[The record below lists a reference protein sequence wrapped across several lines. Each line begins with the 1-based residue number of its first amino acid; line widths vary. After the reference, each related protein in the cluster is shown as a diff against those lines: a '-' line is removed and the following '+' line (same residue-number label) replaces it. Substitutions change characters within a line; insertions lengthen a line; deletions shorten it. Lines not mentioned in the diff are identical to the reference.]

1 MVLEERSHEE
11 GVRTVPI
18 FRIEGLVRTF
28 FEAAVCVQGTVVPDF
43 YSGMLESKE
52 LRWDVWHRVCE
63 MYYSIVFIWELLHDI
78 VRELTISNTWLAIC
92 VNIDLAQE
100 ARLFFDL

>member
-18 FRIEGLVRTF
+18 LRIEGLVRTF

-43 YSGMLESKE
+43 YSGMLEAKE
-52 LRWDVWHRVCE
+52 LRWDVWYRVCE
-63 MYYSIVFIWELLHDI
+63 MNQSIVFIRELLHN
-78 VRELTISNTWLAIC
+78 V
-92 VNIDLAQE
+92 V
-100 ARLFFDL
+100 

>member
-18 FRIEGLVRTF
+18 LRIEGLVRTF
-28 FEAAVCVQGTVVPDF
+28 FEAAICVQGTVVPDF
-43 YSGMLESKE
+43 NSGMLESKE

-100 ARLFFDL
+100 A

>member
-18 FRIEGLVRTF
+18 LRIEGLVRTF

-63 MYYSIVFIWELLHDI
+63 MYYSIVFIRELLHDI
-78 VRELTISNTWLAIC
+78 VRELTVSNTWLPIC

-100 ARLFFDL
+100 A